1 MAANKTITTGAN
13 LSASSPKLL
22 NKFQAAERLGIHFQ
36 TVLKL
41 TRLQRL
47 ECYKL
52 GSRSYRYSEE
62 QLGRFLAGLA
72 TGGKR

>member
-1 MAANKTITTGAN
+1 MNKSP
-13 LSASSPKLL
+13 SALL
-22 NKFQAAERLGIHFQ
+22 NKFQAAERLGIHPQ

-47 ECYKL
+47 ECFKL

-62 QLGRFLAGLA
+62 QLNRFLAGSA